1 MSNSDTVIQQLSNQL
16 EQDPLLAALLPL
28 SLTVAAQ
35 QAKNQLDP
43 ALFQALSWPTSN
55 DAYLAY
61 LTEFSTL
68 IPQENTNSDITTWNN
83 PETGYSQEVYD
94 RLCQFYWLIDQGVS
108 HLGKQYTLQ
117 SYVSPVNQFSFGAWL
132 VDFANA
138 WGSFLDTPPSLTAET
153 L

>member
-1 MSNSDTVIQQLSNQL
+1 MRQQCQL

-35 QAKNQLDP
+35 QARNQLDP

-68 IPQENTNSDITTWNN
+68 IPQENTNPDITTWNN
-83 PETGYSQEVYD
+83 PETGYS
-94 RLCQFYWLIDQGVS
+94 
-108 HLGKQYTLQ
+108 
-117 SYVSPVNQFSFGAWL
+117 
-132 VDFANA
+132 
-138 WGSFLDTPPSLTAET
+138 
-153 L
+153 